1 MSQRREQWPG
11 PRGRSPVEWRDA
23 TRNPQ
28 IWLSHR
34 GQQTLIATT
43 LCLDSQLS
51 GHYPSTF
58 DQRWHSPNLVTED
71 KYPDPGRGS
80 IHTTTIPTVANSNVS
95 KTKSLMSRILYAAP
109 VTSNIIRWDAH
120 RQCLE
125 ERSSI
130 LFGAVL
136 LRAVRAVTSYCLSPL
151 GELEPLHRER
161 WSGSRLYHVRS
172 CSAQSC
178 LDSFIMLF
186 VPSGRIKAVTRGDC
200 IIFCTLSL
208 ISLTCH

>member
-80 IHTTTIPTVANSNVS
+80 IHTTTIPTVDNSNVS
-95 KTKSLMSRILYAAP
+95 KTKSY
-109 VTSNIIRWDAH
+109 H
-120 RQCLE
+120 CCLE

-130 LFGAVL
+130 LFEAVL
-136 LRAVRAVTSYCLSPL
+136 LRAVCAVTLCCSFPL

-172 CSAQSC
+172 CSTQSC
-178 LDSFIMLF
+178 LDCLILLF
-186 VPSGRIKAVTRGDC
+186 VPSERLRALHKETVLY
-200 IIFCTLSL
+200 FVPYLWY
-208 ISLTCH
+208 H